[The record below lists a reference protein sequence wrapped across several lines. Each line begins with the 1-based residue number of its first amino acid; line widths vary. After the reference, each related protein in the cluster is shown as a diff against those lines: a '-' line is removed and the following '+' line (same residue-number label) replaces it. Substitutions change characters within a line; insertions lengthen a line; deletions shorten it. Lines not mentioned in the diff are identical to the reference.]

1 MHPGYPLT
9 WNGLVCVL
17 NGGLLSIIL
26 LLINVLTDIPKF
38 SAIEWTAATIA
49 GAMLLPKIRWR
60 YYNLAN

>member
-1 MHPGYPLT
+1 MHPGSPLT

-26 LLINVLTDIPKF
+26 LLINVLTDIPTF
-38 SAIEWTAATIA
+38 SAIEGTAATIA
-49 GAMLLPKIRWR
+49 GAKLLPDIRWR